1 MREEHPSYPRAV
13 TDPLPDRPTSHVL
26 GRLVDAIGLHV
37 FIGEIVDGEYRE
49 VFTGPGVEAL
59 MGGSVPSDVHLDDA
73 WPQRVHPDD
82 YPAYRASMQRIHGGE
97 PGDIEYRMVGYD
109 GVTRVIWERGR
120 PWRGADGRLM
130 IDGFALDVT
139 EQKQAE
145 RDLQL
150 VLERLEVA
158 RAVAD
163 RRSRVDGLTGVYN
176 RSHLSEVIEVELER
190 AVREGTTPGFFLID
204 LDHFKRV
211 NDTYGHLSGDAVLV
225 QAAARI
231 RRSVRP
237 YDCVARWG
245 GEEFAVVV
253 PVVSSDEALRSIGE
267 GLRRAIAAEPFEADG
282 ALLSLTAS
290 VGCVRA
296 GRERWTSEALVAA
309 ADAALYEAKEGGR
322 NRTRSAHDAPSEAP
336 ATADAGIET
345 IASALALAA
354 AIRDGRPVAR
364 AHRAAELAGLAASAL
379 GLDLRSCGRASVAAL
394 LADAGPVAIDDD
406 ERISLTADRVAL
418 ADHALAVEDV
428 VRRVAGLQDVAA
440 VLRHQH
446 ERFDGSGVPD
456 ALAGSDIAVEARIV
470 AGAVVLAATG
480 DPDALEPL
488 SGGVLDPA
496 VVEALRLAVVQ

>member
-1 MREEHPSYPRAV
+1 VV
-13 TDPLPDRPTSHVL
+13 TDSLPDRPTAHVL

-37 FIGEIVDGEYRE
+37 FLAEIVDGEYRE

-59 MGGSVPSDVHLDDA
+59 LGGVVPEGVHLDDA
-73 WPQRVHPDD
+73 WPQRVHPED
-82 YPAYRASMQRIHGGE
+82 YELYAAAMDRIHNGE
-97 PGDIEYRMVGYD
+97 AGDVEYRMIGYD

-120 PWRGADGRLM
+120 PTRTADGRMM

-145 RDLQL
+145 RELQV

-163 RRSRVDGLTGVYN
+163 RRSRIDALTGVYN
-176 RSHLSEVIEVELER
+176 RSHLSEVIEMELER

-204 LDHFKRV
+204 LGHFKRV

-309 ADAALYEAKEGGR
+309 ADRALYDAKEGGR

-354 AIRDGRPVAR
+354 AIRDGRPVER

-394 LADAGPVAIDDD
+394 LADAGPVPIDEG
-406 ERISLTADRVAL
+406 ERTSLTADRVAL

-456 ALAGSDIAVEARIV
+456 ALAASDIAIEARIV
-470 AGAVVLAATG
+470 AAAVVLAAG
-480 DPDALEPL
+480 DDLEALAPL
-488 SGGVLDPA
+488 AGRSLDPA
-496 VVEALRLAVVQ
+496 VVEALRIAVAQ

>member
-1 MREEHPSYPRAV
+1 
-13 TDPLPDRPTSHVL
+13 
-26 GRLVDAIGLHV
+26 
-37 FIGEIVDGEYRE
+37 
-49 VFTGPGVEAL
+49 
-59 MGGSVPSDVHLDDA
+59 MG
-73 WPQRVHPDD
+73 
-82 YPAYRASMQRIHGGE
+82 RIHGGE

-120 PWRGADGRLM
+120 PWRAPDGRLM

-296 GRERWTSEALVAA
+296 GRERWTAEALVAA
-309 ADAALYEAKEGGR
+309 ADRALYEAKEGGR

-345 IASALALAA
+345 IARRWRWRRRSATA
-354 AIRDGRPVAR
+354 GPWQR

-394 LADAGPVAIDDD
+394 LADAGPVADRRRRADLAHGRPRRAGRPRAGGRGRRAARRRPAGRGGGAPAPARALRRQRRPGCAGRRGHRD
-406 ERISLTADRVAL
+406 RGADRGRGGGAG
-418 ADHALAVEDV
+418 
-428 VRRVAGLQDVAA
+428 RRGRPRRARAA
-440 VLRHQH
+440 RG
-446 ERFDGSGVPD
+446 RRARSG
-456 ALAGSDIAVEARIV
+456 RRR
-470 AGAVVLAATG
+470 GAA
-480 DPDALEPL
+480 
-488 SGGVLDPA
+488 
-496 VVEALRLAVVQ
+496 

>member
-1 MREEHPSYPRAV
+1 
-13 TDPLPDRPTSHVL
+13 
-26 GRLVDAIGLHV
+26 
-37 FIGEIVDGEYRE
+37 
-49 VFTGPGVEAL
+49 
-59 MGGSVPSDVHLDDA
+59 
-73 WPQRVHPDD
+73 
-82 YPAYRASMQRIHGGE
+82 
-97 PGDIEYRMVGYD
+97 MVGYD
-109 GVTRVIWERGR
+109 GVTRAIWERGR
-120 PWRGADGRLM
+120 PWHRADGRLM

-139 EQKQAE
+139 EQKRAE
-145 RDLQL
+145 RELQL

-163 RRSRVDGLTGVYN
+163 RRSRMDGLTGVYN

-253 PVVSSDEALRSIGE
+253 PVVTSDEALRSIGE

-296 GRERWTSEALVAA
+296 GRERWTAESLVRGRRPGP
-309 ADAALYEAKEGGR
+309 LRRQGGR
-322 NRTRSAHDAPSEAP
+322 PQPHPQRARRAVGGARHRRCRDRDDRECACAGGRDPRRPAARRAPTRPPSWRGWRPPRWASICAAPVVP
-336 ATADAGIET
+336 AWPRCSPT
-345 IASALALAA
+345 
-354 AIRDGRPVAR
+354 PAR
-364 AHRAAELAGLAASAL
+364 
-379 GLDLRSCGRASVAAL
+379 LRSTTTSGPRSRPTAWRWRITRWRSRTSSGASPAS
-394 LADAGPVAIDDD
+394 
-406 ERISLTADRVAL
+406 RN
-418 ADHALAVEDV
+418 
-428 VRRVAGLQDVAA
+428 VAA

-456 ALAGSDIAVEARIV
+456 ALAGADIAIEARIV
-470 AGAVVLAATG
+470 AAAVVLAAAG
-480 DPDALEPL
+480 DPDMLEPL
-488 SGGVLDPA
+488 AGGVLDPA
-496 VVEALRLAVVQ
+496 VVEALRIAVGR